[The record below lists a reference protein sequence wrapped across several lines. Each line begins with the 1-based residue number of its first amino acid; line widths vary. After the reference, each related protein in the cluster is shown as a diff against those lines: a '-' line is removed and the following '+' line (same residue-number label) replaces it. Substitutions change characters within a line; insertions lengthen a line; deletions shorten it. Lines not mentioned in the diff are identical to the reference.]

1 MGTAQQIAAQLKNLI
16 NPRSLTE
23 AMTRSVLILEGDL
36 KREVKVKSGGTR
48 RTFTHR
54 VEAGGTRGVAG
65 SNSPIARYL
74 HEGTGLYGPKK
85 RRIVPTTKKALMW
98 KGAAHPVRSVKGMRP
113 DNYVE
118 RALAR
123 SKPGIERE
131 LEPWGVK
138 VLSTV
143 K

>member
-1 MGTAQQIAAQLKNLI
+1 MGTAAQIAAQLRTIVNT
-16 NPRSLTE
+16 RTLTDC
-23 AMTRSVLILEGDL
+23 MTRSVLILEGDL

-54 VEAGGTRGVAG
+54 VEQGGKRGIAG
-65 SNSPIARYL
+65 SNAPVARYL
-74 HEGTGLYGPKK
+74 HEGTGIYGPKG
-85 RRIVPTTKKALMW
+85 RRIVPVTKKAMMGPGLP
-98 KGAAHPVRSVKGMRP
+98 HPVRSIKGMRP
-113 DNYVE
+113 DNYIE

-123 SKPGIERE
+123 SKPRIERE

-138 VLSTV
+138 VLGTV